1 MSSPRPKPDIRQDG
15 RLRRPNLRLEFDRN
29 SGEGTS
35 ERRIFDPIYC
45 NEYWH
50 IGAKLT
56 GHNHYPGCNC
66 GWCLG
71 GGNQNGGGVPAAP
84 VTKPL
89 RPVYSEYEKHQ
100 ATQTL
105 KGYGATSYSRCFV
118 NPNAS
123 CPVCGQPVYFYAN
136 QHGSRVF
143 FDELGKPWAK
153 HPCTDNGGAASG
165 SARLR
170 PSSRKLADIKKI
182 LGAEQKID
190 QRILPVGRKAR
201 RNSWNLAVVVEVQFA
216 DFGMEVQVEDLS
228 TENHQKYRFFIYCD
242 QPLLAEGDLVSR
254 RRETFSFLHPSS
266 LEEIEVVNGD
276 RLVDF
281 EALEKDIDPSIVPL
295 VVSELM
301 PSERRHFG
309 SGSGGTAKIL
319 GTLRS
324 VLKDFAKKRIV
335 GAKLVSHYLN
345 ETGRVTADGSPWT
358 PRLAFFLIALSGV
371 SQEKPDRQKKR
382 NTGGKLQKARRP
394 QPHARAKKHPRS
406 SGPLSGNSVSQP
418 ANKTHKRRSEP
429 APRLSTDVDEWAR
442 MLSRL
447 GRVSRMDDE
456 GL

>member
-1 MSSPRPKPDIRQDG
+1 M
-15 RLRRPNLRLEFDRN
+15 
-29 SGEGTS
+29 
-35 ERRIFDPIYC
+35 
-45 NEYWH
+45 
-50 IGAKLT
+50 T
-56 GHNHYPGCNC
+56 GHNHYPWCTC
-66 GWCLG
+66 GWCVG
-71 GGNQNGGGVPAAP
+71 GGNRNGGGVPAAP

-136 QHGSRVF
+136 EHGSRVF

-153 HPCTDNGGAASG
+153 HPCTDNGRPASG
-165 SARLR
+165 SVRAR
-170 PSSRKLADIKKI
+170 PSSRPISEINDI

-201 RNSWNLAVVVEVQFA
+201 RNSWKLAVVVEVHFA
-216 DFGMEVQVEDLS
+216 DFRMEVQVEELS
-228 TENHQKYRFFIYCD
+228 NQNHQKHRFFIHCD

-254 RRETFSFLHPSS
+254 RRETFSFLHPLS
-266 LEEIEVVNGD
+266 LEDIEVIDGD

-281 EALEKDIDPSIVPL
+281 EALEKDIDPSIIPDE
-295 VVSELM
+295 VSELM

-309 SGSGGTAKIL
+309 SGNGGTAKVS
-319 GTLRS
+319 GPLRS
-324 VLKDFAKKRIV
+324 VLEDFAKKGIV

-371 SQEKPDRQKKR
+371 SQEKPVRQKKR
-382 NTGGKLQKARRP
+382 TTGSKLQKARKS
-394 QPHARAKKHPRS
+394 QPHALAKKRPRS
-406 SGPLSGNSVSQP
+406 SEPQSGNSVSQP
-418 ANKTHKRRSEP
+418 SNKTHKRRSEP

-447 GRVSRMDDE
+447 GRVSRKDDE
-456 GL
+456 G